1 MAQQDPSRDDVNP
14 AAEPSTREVEV
25 HEPAPVVR
33 DEHADPSLT
42 LAIEHQTAKIPSHWF
57 LIAALGSMAT
67 SAVLEAAGRRRL
79 GRFVGKWPA
88 PLLTLGVYNK
98 LVKILGP
105 R

>member
-1 MAQQDPSRDDVNP
+1 MTTEANADNEVNP
-14 AAEPSTREVEV
+14 ASDRSTQEVEI
-25 HEPAPVVR
+25 ENPAPVVR

-67 SAVLEAAGRRRL
+67 SAVLEATGRRQL
-79 GRFVGKWPA
+79 GRFIGMWPA
-88 PLLTLGVYNK
+88 SLLTLGVYNK